1 MKFCHSHRSL
11 WLTPFA
17 AAALVAACTTN
28 VTSTPDLSP
37 GRADVGAGDSDSGN
51 ESESLPR
58 DTYPFD
64 PGEKITAPAGEWS
77 WVPFDDSACANGKP
91 TGIGINRG
99 SSDKLVIYLEGGGA
113 CWDYSTCYSFKT
125 ATNIESGF
133 DKTAFEA
140 RMTGANLKGSHMD
153 RESATNPFKDASFVY
168 VPYCTGDVHS
178 GSKESNYDGSVTKHV
193 GRKNLE
199 AFLKRI
205 VPTFDTVSR
214 VVLTGSSA
222 GGFGAAVNFWR
233 VSHAFGTKVRVDLID
248 DSGPPFPSDKM
259 KYIASWKTAWDL
271 DSALPPGCDSCK
283 DDLTTTIGYYS
294 KQYPQSRL
302 ALLSYNKDTVI
313 RGFFD
318 LDENAFSS
326 TLTSVVTD
334 TFDST
339 PNARAFVVN
348 GDKHTMLGAL
358 STATGSESVGAWITR
373 MQDDSA
379 TWSTTKP

>member
-1 MKFCHSHRSL
+1 MNFSRLHRSL

-17 AAALVAACTTN
+17 ASALVAACTTN
-28 VTSTPDLSP
+28 VASTPDLTP
-37 GRADVGAGDSDSGN
+37 GNADAGPVDSGTEN
-51 ESESLPR
+51 DPTTR
-58 DTYPFD
+58 DTYPFE
-64 PGEKITAPAGEWS
+64 PGEKISAAAGEWS
-77 WVPFDDSACANGKP
+77 WVPFDDSSCANGKP

-113 CWDYSTCYSFKT
+113 CWDSTTCYVLKT

-133 DKTAFEA
+133 DKAAFEA
-140 RMTGANLKGSHMD
+140 RMTSANLKGGHMD
-153 RESATNPFKDASFVY
+153 RDSETNPFKDASFVY

-178 GSKESNYDGSVTKHV
+178 GSKEGNYDGNVTKHV
-193 GRKNLE
+193 GRKNIE

-271 DSALPPGCDSCK
+271 DAALPPGCDSCK

-294 KQYPQSRL
+294 KQYPKSRV
-302 ALLSYNKDTVI
+302 ALLSYDKDSVI
-313 RGFFD
+313 RRFFD
-318 LDENAFSS
+318 LDESAFST
-326 TLTSVVTD
+326 TLTSVVSEA
-334 TFDST
+334 FDGT
-339 PNARAFVVN
+339 PNARAFVVS

-358 STATGSESVGAWITR
+358 STSTGSVTVASWLAT

-379 TWSTTKP
+379 TWASTKP